1 MSFTE
6 KILQTCAPYFE
17 ENKNRS
23 FQAQVL
29 DQEKKLL
36 SSGLALLDKENLH
49 GAFWPTNKRPA
60 DKEFKNAAIL
70 KHSDGREFELSDFKR
85 CPSWGNLHHHFHW
98 KLNKQPEQA
107 HE

>member
-36 SSGLALLDKENLH
+36 SSGLGLLDKENLH
-49 GAFWPTNKRPA
+49 GAFWP
-60 DKEFKNAAIL
+60 KEEKKLNGGIIL
-70 KHSDGREFELSDFKR
+70 KHADGREFALQNFRRCTNGISNHYHFQLS
-85 CPSWGNLHHHFHW
+85 S
-98 KLNKQPEQA
+98 E
-107 HE
+107 